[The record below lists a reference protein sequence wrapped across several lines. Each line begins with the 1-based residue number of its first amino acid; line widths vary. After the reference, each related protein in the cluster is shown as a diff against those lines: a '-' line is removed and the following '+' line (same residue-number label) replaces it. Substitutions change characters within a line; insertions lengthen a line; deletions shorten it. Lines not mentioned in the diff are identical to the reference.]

1 MTKKSKQESYHKSF
15 IKKSLQHRCFP
26 VNIAK
31 FLRTLNLNIITR
43 NRKFLFVS
51 RALHKKWSFP
61 LRTSLVNVTKFAV
74 SCGFGHIY
82 WINPQRKTS
91 FSVRW
96 WLCFEE
102 HLRTAA
108 SDYTTTRMMIMMMIM
123 MMMMN
128 NFFCGMVDRQ
138 KAFSLISSQD
148 DFQRASL
155 LQTSNTPGAGF
166 KPPQNQNSDFDE
178 WNYAVVMTTT
188 PWRYKYDFSFVE

>member
-1 MTKKSKQESYHKSF
+1 MTKKSKQDSYHKSF

-43 NRKFLFVS
+43 NRKFLSVS

-61 LRTSLVNVTKFAV
+61 LRTSLVNVTKLAV
-74 SCGFGHIY
+74 SCGSGHIY

-123 MMMMN
+123 MMMMMKN
-128 NFFCGMVDRQ
+128 YFCGMVDRLKLCSSDDHYAMAPQ
-138 KAFSLISSQD
+138 IWLFFCQIILFLWLTIISH
-148 DFQRASL
+148 
-155 LQTSNTPGAGF
+155 TSH
-166 KPPQNQNSDFDE
+166 
-178 WNYAVVMTTT
+178 YLM
-188 PWRYKYDFSFVE
+188 SFLMLYFY